1 MRRIALLV
9 AATIVVTTAWVGWP
23 ELVRAQESPAEA
35 AAQEAPVVHA
45 ILFHSPACGHCRI
58 VIEEV
63 LPPLQERYGGQL
75 DILMLD
81 TSLPGN
87 RDVYQSAFEML
98 RPEADGRGVPALAV
112 GDRLLVGSGEIP
124 EQFPGL
130 IEAGLAAGGIDL
142 PSIPGLGAEGDPGDE
157 PGGTLSGMG
166 VGWLLLIALVVSLL
180 YCGYRTWSS
189 PGFKSLWA
197 GEKPPGAIGAGRSWA
212 VVAPAL
218 VGLAIAG
225 YLTSVEV
232 GDVPLTC
239 GPLGDCDSV
248 QNSDYVHLLGLPMG
262 LWGVIAFATML
273 GLWFAGA
280 YGAASLAR
288 YARPGLLFL
297 ALFCVAFTTF
307 LTVLELFVIKAVCS
321 WCMGSA
327 VVTVALCWVL
337 TLDEAWLPMESS
349 IRRPGRRRK
358 ARRWPA

>member
-9 AATIVVTTAWVGWP
+9 AATVVVTAGWVCWP
-23 ELVRAQESPAEA
+23 ESVRAQESP
-35 AAQEAPVVHA
+35 VVHA
-45 ILFHSPACGHCRI
+45 VLFHSPACGHCSI

-81 TSLPGN
+81 TSLAGN
-87 RDVYQSAFEML
+87 RDAYQSAFDML
-98 RPEADGRGVPALAV
+98 RPEADRRGVPALAV
-112 GDRLLVGSGEIP
+112 GDRLLVGSVEIP
-124 EQFPGL
+124 EQFPAL
-130 IEAGLAAGGIDL
+130 IEAGLAVGGIDL
-142 PSIPGLGAEGDPGDE
+142 PSIPGLGAGGDPGDE

-166 VGWLLLIALVVSLL
+166 IGWLVLIGLAASLL
-180 YCGYRTWSS
+180 YCGHRIWSS
-189 PGFKSLWA
+189 PGFNSLWA
-197 GEKPPGAIGAGRSWA
+197 GEDPPGASGAGRSWA
-212 VVAPAL
+212 VVVLAL

-239 GPLGDCDSV
+239 GPVGDCETV
-248 QNSDYVHLLGLPMG
+248 QNSDYVHLLVLPMG
-262 LWGVIAFATML
+262 LWGVIAFVTML
-273 GLWFAGA
+273 GLWCAGV

-288 YARPGLLFL
+288 YARPGLLFF
-297 ALFCVAFTTF
+297 ALFCVAFSTF

-337 TLDEAWLPMESS
+337 TLDGAWLPMESS
-349 IRRPGRRRK
+349 TRRPRRRRK
-358 ARRWPA
+358 VRRRPA

>member
-1 MRRIALLV
+1 V
-9 AATIVVTTAWVGWP
+9 TVVVTAGWVCWP
-23 ELVRAQESPAEA
+23 ETVRAQESPVGAI
-35 AAQEAPVVHA
+35 AQEAPVVHA
-45 ILFHSPACGHCRI
+45 VLFHSPACGHCRI

-63 LPPLQERYGGQL
+63 LPPLQERYRGQL

-81 TSLPGN
+81 TTLPGN
-87 RDVYQSAFEML
+87 RYAYQSAFETL
-98 RPEADGRGVPALAV
+98 RPEADSRGVPALAV
-112 GDRLLVGSGEIP
+112 GDRLLVGSAEIP

-166 VGWLLLIALVVSLL
+166 IGWLVLIGLVASLL
-180 YCGYRTWSS
+180 YCGHRIWTS

-197 GEKPPGAIGAGRSWA
+197 GEDPPGASGAGRSWG
-212 VVAPAL
+212 VVALAL

-225 YLTSVEV
+225 YLTSVEM

-239 GPLGDCDSV
+239 GPLGDCESV
-248 QNSDYVHLLGLPMG
+248 QNSEYVHLLGLPMG
-262 LWGVIAFATML
+262 LWGVIAFATVL
-273 GLWFAGA
+273 GLWGAGV

-297 ALFCVAFTTF
+297 AVVCVAFSTF

-321 WCMGSA
+321 WCLGSA
-327 VVTVALCWVL
+327 VVTIALCWVL
-337 TLDEAWLPMESS
+337 TLDEAWLPIESS
-349 IRRPGRRRK
+349 TLRPRRRRK
-358 ARRWPA
+358 ARRRPA